1 MLSPDYPIA
10 TERLLLRPFA
20 PDDLDG
26 LVAIHADPDVV
37 RYLYWDVRDRDE
49 LRVVL
54 EDKAARSLLAKE
66 GDALNLA
73 AVVAET
79 GELAG
84 DVTLFWRSA
93 EHRAREVGYIF
104 NPAFGG
110 RGYATEAARAML
122 RLGFEGLGLHRITG
136 RLDGRNAASAR
147 VLERL
152 GMRREAHLVENEL
165 VKGEWTDE
173 VVYAM
178 LDREWRAAQ
187 ADMPESRSDVAAGSA
202 SNRSA

>member
-1 MLSPDYPIA
+1 
-10 TERLLLRPFA
+10 
-20 PDDLDG
+20 
-26 LVAIHADPDVV
+26 
-37 RYLYWDVRDRDE
+37 
-49 LRVVL
+49 
-54 EDKAARSLLAKE
+54 
-66 GDALNLA
+66 
-73 AVVAET
+73 
-79 GELAG
+79 
-84 DVTLFWRSA
+84 
-93 EHRAREVGYIF
+93 
-104 NPAFGG
+104 
-110 RGYATEAARAML
+110 ML